1 MFTTRRVLS
10 GAALFAAGLT
20 VAGLSARGHPS
31 QPLLYDVAGVEQ
43 SVTADEVATW
53 IIEGRRDFTV
63 IDLRPPADFERG
75 HIRAAVNC
83 HHCHI
88 DRKGADAEEGYYVD
102 LSKKLVAYT
111 ETGAEHMKLPRIVA
125 RHPNLM
131 LVKGGWQAWK
141 TDVLG
146 PVSFEGVDDDEARA
160 ELLRREARRAF
171 FAGERTGPGAAAAP
185 AVVPLKRECPRPAP
199 ATARE
204 GC

>member
-1 MFTTRRVLS
+1 MFTTGRALS
-10 GAALFAAGLT
+10 GAALFAAAIT
-20 VAGLSARGHPS
+20 VAALSARSHPS
-31 QPLLYDVAGVEQ
+31 HPRLYDVAGVHR
-43 SVTADEVATW
+43 SVTPDEVATW

-75 HIRAAVNC
+75 HIPVAVNC
-83 HHCHI
+83 HHCHV
-88 DRKGADAEEGYYVD
+88 DRQGAGDAEEGYSVD

-111 ETGAEHMKLPRIVA
+111 ETGTEHVELPRIVA
-125 RHPNLM
+125 RHPSLM

-146 PVSFEGVDDDEARA
+146 PVSLEGVDDEARP
-160 ELLRREARRAF
+160 ELQRREARRAY
-171 FAGERTGPGAAAAP
+171 FAGEHVGSGAAAAP
-185 AVVPLKRECPRPAP
+185 AVVPTKRECPRPAA